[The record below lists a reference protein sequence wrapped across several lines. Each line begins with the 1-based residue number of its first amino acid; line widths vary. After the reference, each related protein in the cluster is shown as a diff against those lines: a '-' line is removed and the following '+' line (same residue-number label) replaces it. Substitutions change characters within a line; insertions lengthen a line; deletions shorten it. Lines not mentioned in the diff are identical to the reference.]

1 MVKNLPAMRRPGF
14 NPWVRNI
21 PSIREWQPTSVFLP
35 GESHGQRN
43 LAGYSPW
50 GRKASDTTEWLM
62 LSPFTFTFQ
71 YDLELTALTMSV
83 SHLHRVTVH
92 SLWLL
97 ANHFSSFSYLQLGVR
112 ISTHRTVLITNK
124 DICCVNSI
132 FTIHKLPLDAKD
144 IVFFIYYNP
153 HISQ

>member
-1 MVKNLPAMRRPGF
+1 MQFRRSGF
-14 NPWVRNI
+14 DPWVGTI
-21 PSIREWQPTSVFLP
+21 PWRRAWQPTPVFLP

-50 GRKASDTTEWLM
+50 GRKVLNTTEWLT

-71 YDLELTALTMSV
+71 YDLELTVLTMSV

-92 SLWLL
+92 SLWPL

-112 ISTHRTVLITNK
+112 ISIHRTVLITNK
-124 DICCVNSI
+124 DICCANSI
-132 FTIHKLPLDAKD
+132 FTILKLPLDAKD